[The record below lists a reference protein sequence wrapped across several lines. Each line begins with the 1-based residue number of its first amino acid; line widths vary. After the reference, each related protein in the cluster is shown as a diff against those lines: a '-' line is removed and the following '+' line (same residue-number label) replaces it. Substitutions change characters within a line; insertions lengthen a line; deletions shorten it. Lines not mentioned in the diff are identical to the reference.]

1 MAAHISNSVY
11 SGDQFHR
18 SARSANATAPT
29 VDVKEE
35 ALSSI
40 QSIAPEN
47 LLDRLFLAIRER
59 SLAADSLLHTLCHS
73 AAVHR
78 AQLYAVGGLVR
89 GLLLDDEKLGDSVLD
104 IDLAVDGDPA
114 VFRSALAEAGVERPT
129 IHERFGTASVQ
140 LRDGTRVDLVRTRS
154 ERYPS
159 PGALPV
165 VSPAPIEIDLQ
176 RRDFTINAAAVA
188 LSGERVG
195 ELIHPP
201 LAIRDLERRLIRT
214 LHRRSFQD
222 DPTRLIRAARYAS
235 RIGGT
240 IERRTAADGRRDRRY
255 LTSLSVGRFGDA
267 WRLLLNE
274 TDSSTALELAQALK
288 IPQSREPRWN
298 LSRAV
303 LRVSDSPELFWTS
316 VGLLERDPSVA
327 DWLPRS
333 VGMNGRERRAL
344 EAGAKLRGC
353 RRSLG
358 SMRRPSVI
366 AGLLGGFPDVA
377 LQAAEHV
384 WSGASGAA
392 IARYRQRRSMVRW
405 PISAARLVEVGV
417 EPGPAIG
424 RWLAVIEAA
433 VWDGELDPDDPAS
446 VARMEQRIRYS
457 R

>member
-1 MAAHISNSVY
+1 M
-11 SGDQFHR
+11 
-18 SARSANATAPT
+18 
-29 VDVKEE
+29 
-35 ALSSI
+35 
-40 QSIAPEN
+40 QSIALEN
-47 LLDRLFLAIRER
+47 LLDRMFLAVRER
-59 SLAADSLLHTLCHS
+59 SPAADSLLHTLCHS
-73 AAVHR
+73 AALHR
-78 AQLYAVGGLVR
+78 LELYAVGGLVR
-89 GLLLDDEKLGDSVLD
+89 GLLLREERLGESVLD

-114 VFRSALAEAGVERPT
+114 VFHSALEEAGVERPT
-129 IHERFGTASVQ
+129 IHDRFGTASVQ
-140 LRDGTRVDLVRTRS
+140 LRDGTRIDLVRTRS

-176 RRDFTINAAAVA
+176 RRDFTVNAAAVA

-195 ELIHPP
+195 ELIHPT

-214 LHRRSFQD
+214 LHTHSFRD

-240 IERRTAADGRRDRRY
+240 IERRTAADGRRDRGH
-255 LTSLSVGRFGDA
+255 LLSLSAGRFGDA

-274 TDSSTALELAQALK
+274 ADSTTALELARGLK
-288 IPQSREPRWN
+288 IPQSREPRWIVPSVA
-298 LSRAV
+298 SRT
-303 LRVSDSPELFWTS
+303 SDSPEMFWAS
-316 VGLLERDPSVA
+316 IGLLERDPHVA
-327 DWLPRS
+327 SWLPRS

-358 SMRRPSVI
+358 SMRRPSAI
-366 AGLLGGFPDVA
+366 AELLGGFPHDA
-377 LQAAEHV
+377 LLAAERV

-392 IARYRQRRSMVRW
+392 IARYRRRRSMVRS
-405 PISAARLVEVGV
+405 PISAARLMEIGV

-424 RWLAVIEAA
+424 RWIAVIEGA
-433 VWDGELDPDDPAS
+433 VWDGELDPDDAAS
-446 VARMEQRIRYS
+446 VARMEQRILYS